1 MNNIWIATDWHLWN
15 TEYDDGRH
23 QFKSITRLG
32 QLADEYT
39 SVIGSND
46 LFIHLGDLC
55 DPSNTRPEN
64 LKDIIQS
71 IPGTKILCRGNHDT
85 EPDSY
90 YLDAGFNYVCD
101 ILKIHDI
108 IFSHKPI
115 NITPDQINIHGHLHT
130 RKLSTLDGRYINA
143 YDINYSD
150 KPALLEDLLQGAVYQ
165 KSSDYTGTEFK
176 QDKIDKVFDSIEDDH
191 YENILDLSS
200 EFDLTEQ
207 FIQENE
213 TYRQMLRENSIPTG
227 INVHDL
233 METTIAPVLHSLSAT
248 EIEKDEDPL
257 DEIIF
262 EEPEDTIKWEQG
274 DDNPKLYKEKE
285 PMAEAASNNVL
296 YHGSKNDMNIITP
309 KNLSQNEDNYVF
321 ATPDY
326 SFALCFAANR
336 WDDSII
342 NQSKYNGQLYL
353 TELKPGAMEETFD
366 TDGYMYEVPANKFTK
381 YHNKNS
387 EFISTKS
394 VKPLSK
400 TYIPNILDELNK
412 NGVTI
417 SYYPNKPHWW
427 RKTFNEAAFTRYKD
441 DYKPKNKKSINDLNC
456 VKIDKAFT
464 QKYKWVGESLKRNEI
479 YLDRDVAYAW
489 LTKNDKI
496 VARLYITNEDY
507 GDGYKWIALIEVENG
522 YRGNGYG
529 EQVLEF
535 AINHEHG
542 NALGVHKNNTVAI
555 NMYKKHGFKISPESQ
570 AKVDSGKSNYYQM
583 YRGKGNKNINESV
596 LKSEPDIYYNKD
608 KFDSGEINLCF
619 ITGHSGSGKSTMAH
633 GSESKTI
640 EVYEI
645 DDVNNVSAFSDD
657 NLKEYGD
664 LIYSYFK
671 GPGKKYRVPYQG
683 WTEEWYE
690 ENGFGKFSSTMKYYE
705 ENTQDFVHYAIKYAK
720 SHTNKKFIIEGIQ
733 LFCYCNASEF
743 KDYAVYIKGT
753 SAARSFFRSLKRDV
767 SYGEDV
773 KAKTQ
778 AAFWKIVDAKN
789 YAKHEKAIDAWRDYF
804 SKQMESMN
812 ESVVKS
818 NIDKD
823 HQQKGR
829 KSLSELKE
837 VVMTADQIAKY
848 KDDNKMLKHVLPDD
862 GKDVNSDKKHFACVG
877 WMDGINL
884 AAIVSVRYPTSNS
897 RDDYNWIQ
905 ALEVTENYRGYGL
918 SAQVLDYA
926 VKKLHGNALA
936 VHNDNEIAHKL
947 YLKYGFKDGETN
959 DINTKMYLGSINESI
974 LYTNDP
980 VDIFDYKYEVIQEAT
995 RGDDTLYPV
1004 YVFLVNSGS
1013 LMAKMINAV
1022 TGDDYTHAS
1031 IGFEPDLKTMYSF
1044 GGKQENGSGFGF
1056 SIESIDNEWYKGKD
1070 MAYAIY
1076 CVFVNKAQLKRM
1088 KDRVQYFVKHGTH
1101 FLFDFPGLVLNA
1113 MNVSANPQH
1122 RWFCS
1127 RFVADVLNAGSPT
1140 KKKQYIKDASYMRP
1154 NDFTQTNF
1162 AHYICGGI
1170 IKNFRA
1176 SVVKAKTAKALEQEK
1191 TERMIRDKNWHYQV
1205 SRFQE
1210 SVAELHSLDYD
1221 AMSKI
1226 NTKYDIRPP
1235 GYNYERDRE
1244 IAEYEK
1250 ARAKKKAEKQKLKE
1264 KKIRDKN
1271 RQKLKAAKKA
1281 KTIKTIKN
1289 EEMEYNYLF
1298 GDQNRFF
1305 DWNDYHNTVLGES
1318 VFMVDSKYDFTW
1330 LKKNINKRIDEIESA
1345 PNIKYG
1351 DKLLKEL
1358 YDTVEYYNR
1367 LGEILNEIT
1376 SDPEYSKYEELPQKY
1391 TKNKYNYMLMKNVKA
1406 LLDNNITGD
1415 QCIQFADWV
1424 NTYAIPEAKKRIENR
1439 KRMNENSTDE
1449 KFTLTLKDKS
1459 FRFINT
1465 ITEST
1470 GYNGKL
1476 VPVYIILTYT
1486 GSFVSRTVKLFTGDE
1501 YTHASISFD
1510 SSLTT
1515 MYTFGRARDESITDG
1530 MFKIEDISS
1539 PYYQERKNPVPYGV
1553 FCVPVTPAEKK
1564 NMEKKIAYFAKNKS
1578 KFQFDFFG
1586 LILNGL
1592 GIPNNPKNRYF
1603 CSRFVA
1609 EILNAGD
1616 PNHPLVKE
1624 PSLQHPQT
1632 FAEDDYTY
1640 FVCSGPSIIE
1650 YDKVLC
1656 DRITKDILRT
1666 EQLARAKKNWVKNEN
1681 FMNLNPYNPYQ
1692 SNILH
1697 YKFAMLEDAEY
1708 ADFMDYLSNFK
1719 IQYDSDDNIIVSR
1732 KEYDQ
1737 LYRHYTYAKKNA
1749 TIALEHGNLDGI
1761 KDELAKIHYIASMI
1775 SKYYLSPSVMQNN
1788 RVKGDIKKDFAE
1800 LRGLLLDTFNQFHS
1814 AIKAREPGFNFTPYY
1829 ETSKY
1834 AKDNPVIEK
1843 IRTHL
1848 GETVVIKI

>member
-115 NITPDQINIHGHLHT
+115 NVTPDQINIHGHLHT

-143 YDINYSD
+143 YDVNYSD
-150 KPALLEDLLQGAVYQ
+150 KPALLEDLLQGVIYQ
-165 KSSDYTGTEFK
+165 KKSDYTGTEFK
-176 QDKIDKVFDSIEDDH
+176 QDKVDKMFDSIEDDH
-191 YENILDLSS
+191 YENILDLSG
-200 EFDLTEQ
+200 EFSLDEQ

-213 TYRQMLRENSIPTG
+213 TYRQMLRENSVPTG

-233 METTIAPVLHSLSAT
+233 METSIAPALHSLSAT

-257 DEIIF
+257 DEVIF
-262 EEPEDTIKWEQG
+262 EEPEDTIKWEQD

-285 PMAEAASNNVL
+285 PMAEAVTKNL
-296 YHGSKNDMNIITP
+296 YHLSE
-309 KNLSQNEDNYVF
+309 KNLNDKTLTPRIPDNFLVKNGYEDKETPRVCFTSSINKSLRAMSQNLKGKEFYVHIPSGDHE
-321 ATPDY
+321 TYKPSTKEVPDSKVTGEIWITEPVKLTCIGKIKVGE
-326 SFALCFAANR
+326 SFGDGIPYQYGNNTAELYD
-336 WDDSII
+336 WEYEWVE
-342 NQSKYNGQLYL
+342 KYNLN
-353 TELKPGAMEETFD
+353 ET
-366 TDGYMYEVPANKFTK
+366 
-381 YHNKNS
+381 
-387 EFISTKS
+387 
-394 VKPLSK
+394 
-400 TYIPNILDELNK
+400 
-412 NGVTI
+412 
-417 SYYPNKPHWW
+417 
-427 RKTFNEAAFTRYKD
+427 AFTRYKD

-535 AINHEHG
+535 AITHEHG
-542 NALGVHKNNTVAI
+542 DALGVHKNNTVAI

-570 AKVDSGKSNYYQM
+570 AAVDSGKTNYYQM
-583 YRGKGNKNINESV
+583 YRGKGNKNINES
-596 LKSEPDIYYNKD
+596 
-608 KFDSGEINLCF
+608 
-619 ITGHSGSGKSTMAH
+619 T
-633 GSESKTI
+633 
-640 EVYEI
+640 
-645 DDVNNVSAFSDD
+645 
-657 NLKEYGD
+657 
-664 LIYSYFK
+664 
-671 GPGKKYRVPYQG
+671 
-683 WTEEWYE
+683 
-690 ENGFGKFSSTMKYYE
+690 
-705 ENTQDFVHYAIKYAK
+705 
-720 SHTNKKFIIEGIQ
+720 
-733 LFCYCNASEF
+733 
-743 KDYAVYIKGT
+743 
-753 SAARSFFRSLKRDV
+753 
-767 SYGEDV
+767 
-773 KAKTQ
+773 
-778 AAFWKIVDAKN
+778 
-789 YAKHEKAIDAWRDYF
+789 
-804 SKQMESMN
+804 
-812 ESVVKS
+812 VKS

-823 HQQKGR
+823 HQQKGH
-829 KSLSELKE
+829 KSLSEFKE

-947 YLKYGFKDGETN
+947 YLKYGFKDGEIN
-959 DINTKMYLGSINESI
+959 DVNTKMYLGSINESI

-1044 GGKQENGSGFGF
+1044 GGKQENGYGFGF

-1305 DWNDYHNTVLGES
+1305 DWNDYHNTVLGEDVRVS
-1318 VFMVDSKYDFTW
+1318 
-1330 LKKNINKRIDEIESA
+1330 
-1345 PNIKYG
+1345 
-1351 DKLLKEL
+1351 
-1358 YDTVEYYNR
+1358 
-1367 LGEILNEIT
+1367 
-1376 SDPEYSKYEELPQKY
+1376 
-1391 TKNKYNYMLMKNVKA
+1391 
-1406 LLDNNITGD
+1406 
-1415 QCIQFADWV
+1415 
-1424 NTYAIPEAKKRIENR
+1424 
-1439 KRMNENSTDE
+1439 
-1449 KFTLTLKDKS
+1449 LTLKDKS

-1708 ADFMDYLSNFK
+1708 ADFMNYLSNFK